1 MKALWIAA
9 LAATLAIAGTS
20 TAALAQQGTSPMQ
33 LVGDVKV
40 DKQVVENGQTKHVL
54 VAPNVVVPGDRLI
67 FSTKYHNAGTE
78 PVKDFVVTN
87 PLPAGVM
94 LADSGAAVQTVS
106 VDGGKSWGKLPALTV
121 ADAQGAKRPAQAS
134 DVTHVRWTLPLIA
147 PGASGTLTYNAI
159 VR

>member
-1 MKALWIAA
+1 MKAHWITA
-9 LAATLAIAGTS
+9 LAATLAFAGS
-20 TAALAQQGTSPMQ
+20 GSAALAEQAASPMQ

-40 DKQVVENGQTKHVL
+40 DKQVIENGQTKHVL
-54 VAPNVVVPGDRLI
+54 VAPDVVVPGDRLI
-67 FSTKYHNAGTE
+67 FSTRYRNTGAE

-106 VDGGKSWGKLPALTV
+106 VDGGKSWGKLPTLTV
-121 ADAQGAKRPAQAS
+121 ADSQGAKRPARPG

>member
-1 MKALWIAA
+1 MKARMIAA
-9 LAATLAIAGTS
+9 LAASLAVLSMGSVAK
-20 TAALAQQGTSPMQ
+20 AQGASPME

-40 DKQVVENGQTKHVL
+40 DKQVVENGKTKHVL
-54 VAPNVVVPGDRLI
+54 VAPNVVVPGDRLL
-67 FSTKYHNAGTE
+67 FSTAYRNTGAE

-94 LADSGAAVQTVS
+94 LSDDGAAALTVS
-106 VDGGKSWGKLPALTV
+106 VDGGKTWGKLAQLTA
-121 ADAQGAKRPAQAS
+121 ADAQGARRAAQAG